1 MTTNTITCTVLT
13 ASEGKIITNSDNT
26 FFGRTI
32 YLGANDSAENYH
44 EISQA
49 EYDEIVAA
57 QNAEG
62 GGQV

>member
-44 EISQA
+44 EITEA
-49 EYDEIVAA
+49 EYNSLMTI
-57 QNAEG
+57 QKY
-62 GGQV
+62 